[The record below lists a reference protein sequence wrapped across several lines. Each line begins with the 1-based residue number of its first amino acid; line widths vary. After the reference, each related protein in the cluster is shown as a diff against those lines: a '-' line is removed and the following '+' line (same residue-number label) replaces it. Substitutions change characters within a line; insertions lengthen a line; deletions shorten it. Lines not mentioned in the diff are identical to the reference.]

1 MLASASALSRRNA
14 FRALFNKHWLQY
26 HKSLHDEMR
35 AMSNKQSS
43 SCSAYIY
50 GPDLRVGPIFIPA
63 SCHVLAD

>member
-1 MLASASALSRRNA
+1 MLASALALSRRNA

-50 GPDLRVGPIFIPA
+50 GPD
-63 SCHVLAD
+63 